1 MSTPKIS
8 SVLEE
13 DNNKDKH
20 DAVVD
25 VVLST
30 CLVKPVSIEKLIK
43 AELFRKLYNIPEPF
57 KKFKKHIPFTIGN
70 WNLKLNNPNA
80 MYALS
85 SQTDTEYGKIK
96 RQP

>member
-25 VVLST
+25 GVLSASIAM
-30 CLVKPVSIEKLIK
+30 PVSK
-43 AELFRKLYNIPEPF
+43 A
-57 KKFKKHIPFTIGN
+57 
-70 WNLKLNNPNA
+70 
-80 MYALS
+80 
-85 SQTDTEYGKIK
+85 Q
-96 RQP
+96 